1 MSFLLPLN
9 ISFLLPLT
17 TYSSVSIVD
26 FEQVIACFIQFVWK
40 HLLVKNHTI
49 EKPATDLQR
58 KSIDWFLYDANF
70 YWKVFLNKIFINIQ
84 YIYNILMEIQKIK
97 TYSFNFY
104 FLDENREIC
113 VAIRSSLFGLGIKA
127 ILAGSVGISG
137 IGKSKF

>member
-1 MSFLLPLN
+1 M
-9 ISFLLPLT
+9 
-17 TYSSVSIVD
+17 
-26 FEQVIACFIQFVWK
+26 
-40 HLLVKNHTI
+40 
-49 EKPATDLQR
+49 
-58 KSIDWFLYDANF
+58 
-70 YWKVFLNKIFINIQ
+70 
-84 YIYNILMEIQKIK
+84 QKIK